1 VSVRDLVEQIERSG
15 DINFRF
21 STRSNAMDG
30 IRGHQKL
37 QKSRRDDYLS
47 EAKVNDVIEFEG
59 IRLEIGGRV
68 DGYYPDP
75 NKFIVEEI
83 KTVRVDVA
91 HIPHSITRLY
101 WGQVKIYACLLA
113 RQHNVSKLTIRLAY
127 LDLDSGE
134 EHQFDEQVTAVELET
149 FYNEVSSKYIGFLHR
164 KRQWIDARDEN
175 INTLKFP
182 YSTYRPGQRLMA
194 VSVYKN
200 LKNESQLVLQAPTG
214 IGKSIASIFPSIKSM
229 PDLAYEK
236 IFFLSAKVSGQLMA
250 QKAIQALKESGLKFR
265 DVTITAKDKICFT
278 KGAACTA
285 EQCEYA
291 RGYYDKLPG
300 LMDEVLLSND
310 SLTRVEIENLAEK
323 HTVCP
328 FELSLDLSLV
338 SDLVICDY
346 NYLFDPVVYLKR
358 YFDKKKSK
366 YALLMDESHNLV
378 DRGRDMFSAE
388 IMKKNFLNLKKRV
401 KNDLPLLS
409 KRLTKINSEFLSLV
423 KNESKVI
430 EGQSSDDKRFVNK
443 RFVDTNSTKIGDVP
457 EGILSALRKFV
468 EVAEDCLQIN
478 ESSYFHGDLLNI
490 YFEVLRFLRTSEYVD
505 KHYCYLLFSEGKEVR
520 LKIYCVNPAP
530 KLAEGFDRVTSSIC
544 FSATMNPQPYFSTL
558 MGISEKANWFQ
569 IEPPFPRENLGVY
582 TSTYISTTYHNRTA
596 SIYELVDSLAVILSA
611 KKGNYIVYFP
621 SYAYMNDVRDKFIE
635 RHSQYRTLAQTQ
647 GMSDEEKTEFLASFA
662 PNQDTLLGFAVM
674 GGVFGEGIDLV
685 GKRLI
690 GAIIVGVGLPQL
702 GLERD
707 LIRDY
712 FDNHDSRKGFEFAY
726 QYPGITRVL
735 QTAGRVIRS
744 ETDKGIVC
752 LFDLR
757 FNEARYQKLLPASWQ
772 MMQVR
777 NRQQLEQGL
786 NTFWKEK
793 PTS

>member
-1 VSVRDLVEQIERSG
+1 MKAQYRVSVRDLVEQIERSG

-37 QKSRRDDYLS
+37 QKSRLDDYLS
-47 EAKVNDVIEFEG
+47 EVKVNDVIDFEG
-59 IRLEIGGRV
+59 MRLEVGGRV

-75 NKFIVEEI
+75 KNFIVEEI

-113 RQHNVSKLTIRLAY
+113 RQHNVSNLTIRLAY

-134 EHQFDEQVTAVELET
+134 EHQFDEQVNAVELED
-149 FYNEVSSKYIGFLHR
+149 FYNEVSSKYIGFLLR
-164 KRQWIDARDEN
+164 KRQWIEARDKK
-175 INTLKFP
+175 INMLKFP
-182 YSTYRPGQRLMA
+182 YSAYRPGQRLMA

-236 IFFLSAKVSGQLMA
+236 IFFLSAKASGQLMA
-250 QKAIQALKESGLKFR
+250 QKAIQELKETGLKFR

-278 KGAACTA
+278 KGAACNA

-291 RGYYDKLPG
+291 QGYYDKLPR
-300 LMDEVLLSND
+300 LMEEVLLSNE
-310 SLTRVEIENLAEK
+310 SLTRVEIESIAKK
-323 HTVCP
+323 HIVCP

-358 YFDKKKSK
+358 YFDNKKSK

-388 IMKKNFLNLKKRV
+388 IMKKDFLDLKKLI
-401 KNDLPLLS
+401 KSDLPLLA
-409 KRLTKINSEFLSLV
+409 RCLTKINSEFLSLI
-423 KNESKVI
+423 KNEKF
-430 EGQSSDDKRFVNK
+430 DDK
-443 RFVDTNSTKIGDVP
+443 NSVKIGGVP
-457 EGILSALRKFV
+457 REILSALKKFV
-468 EVAEDCLQIN
+468 EAAEDCLHIN
-478 ESSYFHGDLLNI
+478 ESSYFHGDLLKT

-505 KHYCYLLFSEGKEVR
+505 EHYCYLFFVEGKEVR

-544 FSATMNPQPYFSTL
+544 FSATMNPQSYFSTL
-558 MGISEKANWFQ
+558 MGMSEKANWFQ
-569 IEPPFPRENLGVY
+569 IEPPFPPENLGVY
-582 TSTYISTTYHNRTA
+582 TSTYISTTYNNRTA

-621 SYAYMNDVRDKFIE
+621 SYAYMNEVLDKFIE

-647 GMSDEEKTEFLASFA
+647 GMSDEERTAFLEAFTPSE
-662 PNQDTLLGFAVM
+662 DTLLGFAVM
-674 GGVFGEGIDLV
+674 GGVFGEGINLV
-685 GKRLI
+685 GERLI

-726 QYPGITRVL
+726 QYPGINKVL

-757 FNEARYQKLLPASWQ
+757 FNETRYKKLLPASWQ
-772 MMQVR
+772 IMQVR

-786 NTFWKEK
+786 NTFWRGR
-793 PTS
+793 S